1 MASYDL
7 SKKAAEDLYDI
18 WIFTYAIWSERQADR
33 YYAILKQAFED
44 IASYPMSVGKECDA
58 LVQGLRSY
66 HIRRHIIFYTLQ
78 ANGRTLIVRILHERM
93 DYARHL

>member
-1 MASYDL
+1 MANYDL

-18 WIFTYAIWSERQADR
+18 WNYTYETWSERQADR
-33 YYAILKQAFED
+33 YYAILEQAFENIVSD
-44 IASYPMSVGKECDA
+44 PMSVGKACDA

-66 HIRRHIIFYTLQ
+66 HIRQHIIFYALQ
-78 ANGRTLIVRILHERM
+78 ANGRTLIVRILHEKI